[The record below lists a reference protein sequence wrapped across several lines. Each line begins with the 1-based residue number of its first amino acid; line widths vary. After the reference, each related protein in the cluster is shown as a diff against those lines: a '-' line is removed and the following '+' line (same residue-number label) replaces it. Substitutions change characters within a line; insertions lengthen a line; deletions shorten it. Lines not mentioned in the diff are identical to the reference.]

1 MSREVIANKE
11 LGLDFSELER
21 ILPYPDDIVFK
32 IDGMSAEEYI
42 AALTKEM
49 NSIDFDSIPFDKWD
63 YILAFSLALVEVAG
77 DFFIGDP
84 GFKHS
89 LANKNGPFVKWLDQF
104 HDKIGHA
111 GQPLDYQG
119 TDFGGGGHRARTF
132 GHDSLPLARILYGT
146 KTNEDDSSEINTVK
160 KSYNGILLLRDIIS
174 CGFAIYQIS
183 SGTFVDCVF
192 TKGGAYKWIVTT
204 VNQNGTPYESC
215 NVFVAV
221 VKYFSHMVADFCSSM
236 SLPIPGFSLLTH
248 WPDRDIEA
256 FAMKLYKNGMN
267 LRTMALGGIPVGIT
281 ELMMAMYVHL
291 RYSDSDWS
299 QEAIQHKKEKM
310 LLLTHGITTAVN
322 VGKVILTKNPARLN
336 LILVTR
342 TCYLVWKV
350 VTDEMK
356 LTNKAMTKLE
366 MGVVKARIESMQT
379 LILLDRTIYETKQY
393 DRLISET
400 IERLSLQHKQ
410 NVDDTKSFDVD
421 FDDIMK
427 NIK

>member
-1 MSREVIANKE
+1 MSQGITSAEGSI
-11 LGLDFSELER
+11 LDLSALEQ
-21 ILPYPDDIVFK
+21 ITPYPEDIVFK
-32 IDGMSAEEYI
+32 IDGLSAEEYI
-42 AALTKEM
+42 TALTKEM
-49 NSIDFDSIPFDKWD
+49 DSIDFDSIPFDKWD
-63 YILAFSLALVEVAG
+63 YILAFSLALVEATG

-119 TDFGGGGHRARTF
+119 PDFGGGGHRACTF
-132 GHDSLPLARILYGT
+132 GHDSLPLARILYGA
-146 KTNEDDSSEINTVK
+146 KTNENDSKEIKVEKN
-160 KSYNGILLLRDIIS
+160 SYNGILLLRDIIS
-174 CGFAIYQIS
+174 CGFAIYQIT

-192 TKGGAYKWIVTT
+192 TKEGAYKWIVTT
-204 VNQNGTPYESC
+204 ANQNGTPYESC
-215 NVFVAV
+215 NVFTAI
-221 VKYFSHMVADFCSSM
+221 VKYFSHMIADFCSSM

-281 ELMMAMYVHL
+281 ELIMTMYVHL
-291 RYSDSDWS
+291 RYTDSNWS

-336 LILVTR
+336 LILVAR

-350 VTDEMK
+350 VTDKMK
-356 LTNKAMTKLE
+356 LTNKAMIKLE

-393 DRLISET
+393 DHLINE
-400 IERLSLQHKQ
+400 ILGRLSRQHKQ
-410 NVDDTKSFDVD
+410 NADDNISFDVE
-421 FDDIMK
+421 FDEIMK
-427 NIK
+427 NIQ